1 MPSNM
6 LKLKD
11 DGRNILQEGNSITVT
26 ENDNKYCIKIDTKDM
41 RIQAFKKPWLSSSPT
56 KKVLEVVIDSDKNKI
71 KYNSSAFPGERN
83 IEGYK
88 NLSLNTLDDARKVLT
103 EVIENL
109 KTENYKMFQ
118 DYLIDTMTMNLGLA
132 SPYPPLQ
139 LQYVPQ
145 YGKELDTIEH
155 ILKLL
160 RE

>member
-1 MPSNM
+1 MPSNT

-11 DGRNILQEGNSITVT
+11 DGRNILQEGDSITVT
-26 ENDNKYCIKIDTKDM
+26 ENDNKYRIKIDTKDM
-41 RIQAFKKPWLSSSPT
+41 RIQIFKKPWLSSSPN
-56 KKVLEVVIDSDKNKI
+56 KKVLEVVIDPDKNKI

-83 IEGYK
+83 IDGYK
-88 NLSLNTLDDARKVLT
+88 NLSLNTLDDARKILT

-118 DYLIDTMTMNLGLA
+118 DHLIDTMIMNLGLA

-139 LQYVPQ
+139 LQYVTQ
-145 YGKELDTIEH
+145 YGKELDTLEH

>member
-1 MPSNM
+1 MPSNT

-11 DGRNILQEGNSITVT
+11 DGRNILQEGDSITVT
-26 ENDNKYCIKIDTKDM
+26 EKDNKYSIKIDTKDM
-41 RIQAFKKPWLSSSPT
+41 HIQVFKKPWFSSSPT
-56 KKVLEVVIDSDKNKI
+56 KEFLEVVIDSDNKI
-71 KYNSSAFPGERN
+71 KYNGSAFSGERN

-109 KTENYKMFQ
+109 KTENDKMSKE
-118 DYLIDTMTMNLGLA
+118 YLIGTVIMDVGLA

-145 YGKELDTIEH
+145 YGKELDTLEH

>member
-1 MPSNM
+1 MPSNT

-11 DGRNILQEGNSITVT
+11 DGRNILQEGDSITVT
-26 ENDNKYCIKIDTKDM
+26 EKDNKYRIKIDTKDM
-41 RIQAFKKPWLSSSPT
+41 HIQVFKKPWFSSSPT
-56 KKVLEVVIDSDKNKI
+56 KEVLEVVIDSDKNKI

-88 NLSLNTLDDARKVLT
+88 NLSLNTLNDARKVLT

-118 DYLIDTMTMNLGLA
+118 DHLDTMTMNLGLA
-132 SPYPPLQ
+132 SPYLPPQ

-145 YGKELDTIEH
+145 YGEELDTLDH
-155 ILKLL
+155 VLKLL